1 MRSEG
6 ILGTVAGIVGTI
18 QANEVLKK
26 ILNIGTGLDG
36 YIFILDLLHL
46 NFRKVKLKKR
56 KNCFV
61 DDEKNSYLVF
71 MFINFRC
78 TILNAEEK
86 FLSLKK
92 NKTNVRYGP
101 GLDYPI
107 KYIYRKVNLPV
118 KQIDKKENW
127 RRVIFLDNNSG
138 WIHWSQLKP
147 SNSIITIEEKILFK
161 KPSNF
166 SEPLAKLEK
175 GRLLVIKKCEDK
187 WCNITTDDYKG
198 WVKIKNIWGSTK

>member
-1 MRSEG
+1 M
-6 ILGTVAGIVGTI
+6 
-18 QANEVLKK
+18 KK
-26 ILNIGTGLDG
+26 ITIWILFLSNL
-36 YIFILDLLHL
+36 FIQQ
-46 NFRKVKLKKR
+46 
-56 KNCFV
+56 
-61 DDEKNSYLVF
+61 S
-71 MFINFRC
+71 
-78 TILNAEEK
+78 NAQKK

-147 SNSIITIEEKILFK
+147 SNSIITIEEKVLFK
-161 KPSNF
+161 KPSDF

-175 GRLLVIKKCEDK
+175 GRLLVIKKCEDN
-187 WCNITTDDYKG
+187 WCKITTDDYKG
-198 WVKIKNIWGSTK
+198 WVKIKNVWGSTK

>member
-1 MRSEG
+1 M
-6 ILGTVAGIVGTI
+6 T
-18 QANEVLKK
+18 KK
-26 ILNIGTGLDG
+26 IVIWFLCLSLL
-36 YIFILDLLHL
+36 FIQ
-46 NFRKVKLKKR
+46 
-56 KNCFV
+56 
-61 DDEKNSYLVF
+61 S
-71 MFINFRC
+71 
-78 TILNAEEK
+78 TNAGEK

-101 GLDYPI
+101 GIDYPI

-161 KPSNF
+161 KPSNL
-166 SEPLAKLEK
+166 SEPLARLEK
-175 GRLLVIKKCEDK
+175 GRLLIIKKCEDE
-187 WCNITTDDYKG
+187 WCNIITDDYTG
-198 WVKIKNIWGSTK
+198 WIKDKNIWGSTK

>member
-1 MRSEG
+1 M
-6 ILGTVAGIVGTI
+6 I
-18 QANEVLKK
+18 KK
-26 ILNIGTGLDG
+26 
-36 YIFILDLLHL
+36 IFILFLFLPIIGSQL
-46 NFRKVKLKKR
+46 
-56 KNCFV
+56 
-61 DDEKNSYLVF
+61 
-71 MFINFRC
+71 
-78 TILNAEEK
+78 LNAEEK

-147 SNSIITIEEKILFK
+147 SNSVITTKEKILFK
-161 KPSNF
+161 NPSNF
-166 SEPLAKLEK
+166 SEPIAKLEK
-175 GRLLVIKKCEDK
+175 GRLLVIKKCENK
-187 WCNITTDDYKG
+187 WCNIITNKYKG
-198 WVKIKNIWGSTK
+198 WVKTKNMWGTVK